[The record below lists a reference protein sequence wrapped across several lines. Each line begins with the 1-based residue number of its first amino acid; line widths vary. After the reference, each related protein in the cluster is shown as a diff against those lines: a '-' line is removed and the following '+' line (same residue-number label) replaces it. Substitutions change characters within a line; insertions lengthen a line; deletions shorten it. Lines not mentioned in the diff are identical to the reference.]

1 VRKTFLMAALILLPL
16 LVLATQR
23 VMVYEEF
30 TKVSG

>member
-1 VRKTFLMAALILLPL
+1 MAALILLPVL
-16 LVLATQR
+16 ALATQR

>member
-1 VRKTFLMAALILLPL
+1 MAALMLLPL
-16 LVLATQR
+16 FALATQR

>member
-1 VRKTFLMAALILLPL
+1 LMAALILLPL
-16 LVLATQR
+16 FALATQR